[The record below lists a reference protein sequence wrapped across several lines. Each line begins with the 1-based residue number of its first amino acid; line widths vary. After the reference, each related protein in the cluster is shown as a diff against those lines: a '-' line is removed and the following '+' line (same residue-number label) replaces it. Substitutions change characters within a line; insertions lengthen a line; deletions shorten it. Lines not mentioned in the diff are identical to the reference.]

1 MYLLGCF
8 LQGVFNLAS
17 GLSRTGGQLIAF
29 RALSGLAIS
38 CSLPSAVSVITNTF
52 PPGQSRNIAFASM
65 GGGQPIGFGIGLIV
79 GGILTDTIGF
89 RWGFYLTA
97 ILNIALFALSWKVI
111 PQDRPTTSL
120 ATIKQRLYA
129 DIDWVGAL
137 LISSSLAM
145 ISYTFAEITTSERAI
160 QEPVN
165 IALLALSLVL
175 LPCFHFWV
183 ARQERLGRPAL
194 IPPSLWRSPV
204 FTSIC
209 IAVFMTWGGFNAVET
224 LLTFYFQS
232 VQLLSPLQASIRF
245 LAAPVFGLVINIA
258 VGLLVNRVRGDVLVG
273 TGSLIALAS
282 PILLALAGPETSYWK
297 AAFPAIVL
305 NPAGADVLF
314 TVANLIIME
323 RFPARTQ
330 GLAGGVFQT
339 VSQIGKSVGLAL
351 SAVVANSITEK
362 SRYVD
367 KQSPV
372 ALMEGYKAAFWFTLG
387 LSAVTFVVGVG
398 GLRKVG
404 KVGLKRE

>member
-1 MYLLGCF
+1 M
-8 LQGVFNLAS
+8 GVS
-17 GLSRTGGQLIAF
+17 LSQ
-29 RALSGLAIS
+29 
-38 CSLPSAVSVITNTF
+38 
-52 PPGQSRNIAFASM
+52 RNITKVSLAHLRINQ
-65 GGGQPIGFGIGLIV
+65 GGQPLGFGIGLVI
-79 GGILTDTIGF
+79 GGALTDSIGW
-89 RWGFYLTA
+89 RSGFYLTA
-97 ILNIALFALSWKVI
+97 ALNIALFALSWKVI
-111 PQDRPTTSL
+111 SKDQLNSSFV
-120 ATIKQRLYA
+120 TIKERLYA
-129 DIDWVGAL
+129 EIDWIGAL

-145 ISYTFAEITTSERAI
+145 ISYTFAAITTSETSIKDPAN
-160 QEPVN
+160 VT
-165 IALLALSLVL
+165 LLIISIIL

-183 ARQERLGRPAL
+183 ARQERCGKPAL

-209 IAVFMTWGGFNAVET
+209 VCVFMTWGGFNAVET
-224 LLTFYFQS
+224 LLSFYFQS

-245 LAAPVFGLVINIA
+245 LAAPVSGLLISIA

-273 TGSLIALAS
+273 VGSLIALAS
-282 PILLALAGPETSYWK
+282 PILLALATPETSYWK
-297 AAFPAIVL
+297 AAFPAVLL

-314 TVANLIIME
+314 TVSNLVITE

-330 GLAGGVFQT
+330 GLAGGVFQI

-351 SAVVANSITEK
+351 SAVVANSITER
-362 SRYVD
+362 SQYAD
-367 KQSPV
+367 KQSPL